1 MDKWLDIV
9 VPLRYRN
16 GHMAT
21 IRDPQD
27 VPRRLVKL
35 FLPVETVRRMDAAI
49 LRSGGAY
56 FDRAE
61 FVNEALI
68 DRLAE
73 EGHGAVDHVP
83 LPQTRP
89 ALLAAVPEPTV
100 EFSPDVSET
109 VGMFGDWLSKAPVPT
124 LPEAASPETN
134 FGLHNRDYP
143 TIWACDL
150 LGRLTLE
157 AGAPITWEMFSQQL
171 LQKSWG
177 VGRRLAAEDAESGRA
192 LKVGVGFP
200 TNTAKRE
207 AAERRFLAHSFGLP
221 TARGNPGPVFV
232 FKWVGIEHAE
242 SEPRVALTDA
252 GIAVLRA
259 LAETGDS
266 GPPFGEAAWRI
277 FVDHLSEHAPSEL
290 KAWLSVL
297 ELLREQPNR
306 TELVERCSAWWQGNE
321 AATNAMSYVSRARE
335 WGLVEPKLS
344 PDNRYALT
352 ERGAAELDRLKPVLT
367 EGEAS

>member
-1 MDKWLDIV
+1 
-9 VPLRYRN
+9 
-16 GHMAT
+16 MAT
-21 IRDPQD
+21 IRDPHD

-35 FLPVETVRRMDAAI
+35 YLPVETVRRMDAAI

-61 FVNEALI
+61 FVNEALV

-73 EGHGAVDHVP
+73 EGHGAVEQLA
-83 LPQTRP
+83 LPQTP
-89 ALLAAVPEPTV
+89 ATKLAAVPE
-100 EFSPDVSET
+100 FAPDMPEI
-109 VGMFGDWLSKAPVPT
+109 VGMFGDWLSKTPVPT
-124 LPEAASPETN
+124 LPVAVGPEAN

-150 LGRLTLE
+150 LGQLTVE
-157 AGAPITWEMFSQQL
+157 ADAPIAWQTFSQQL
-171 LQKSWG
+171 LQRSWG
-177 VGRRLAAEDAESGRA
+177 VGRRLAADDAESGRPVKA
-192 LKVGVGFP
+192 GVGFP
-200 TNTAKRE
+200 TNAAKKE

-232 FKWVGIEHAE
+232 FKWVGIQQTNGEA
-242 SEPRVALTDA
+242 RLALTE
-252 GIAVLRA
+252 GGLAVLRA
-259 LAETGDS
+259 LASTGES
-266 GPPFGEAAWRI
+266 GPPFGDAAWRI
-277 FVDHLSEHAPSEL
+277 LVDHLGEHAPGEL

-321 AATNAMSYVSRARE
+321 AATNAMSYVSRGRE
-335 WGLVEPKLS
+335 WGLVEAKLG

-352 ERGAAELDRLKPVLT
+352 ERGAAELDRLRPVLT